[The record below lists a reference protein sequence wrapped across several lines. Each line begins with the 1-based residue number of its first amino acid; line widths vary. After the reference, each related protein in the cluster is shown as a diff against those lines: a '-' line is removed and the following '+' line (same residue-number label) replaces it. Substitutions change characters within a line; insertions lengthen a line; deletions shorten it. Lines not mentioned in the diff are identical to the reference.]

1 MISARRDAGMEGRL
15 AQLVVCLTTK
25 RWLSESGGCGFE
37 PRAGHFFL
45 TYDIFDVQI
54 QSLEFFLLHFNLNL
68 SKFTVLKYNAR
79 HYRIALNAYFDVIA
93 PVNCMHLILLYTPI
107 RIGSNRS
114 KSKHELILFQSSE
127 PQNSF

>member
-1 MISARRDAGMEGRL
+1 MNQEVAGSSPV
-15 AQLVVCLTTK
+15 LVT
-25 RWLSESGGCGFE
+25 
-37 PRAGHFFL
+37 FFL
-45 TYDIFDVQI
+45 FVIFFDIQI
-54 QSLEFFLLHFNLNL
+54 QSLEFFMLLFNLNL

-79 HYRIALNAYFDVIA
+79 HYRIALNAYFDIIA
-93 PVNCMHLILLYTPI
+93 PVNCMHLSLLYTPI

>member
-1 MISARRDAGMEGRL
+1 MIFASCHTVIDGRL

-25 RWLSESGGCGFE
+25 RSLSESGGCGFE

-45 TYDIFDVQI
+45 ICDIFDVLI
-54 QSLEFFLLHFNLNL
+54 QSLEFFSLRFNLNL

-79 HYRIALNAYFDVIA
+79 HYRIALNAYFDIIA
-93 PVNCMHLILLYTPI
+93 SVNCMHLSLLYTPI